1 MSEEALQIKERIEV
15 KSKGERERYIQLNSD
30 FQRTAQR
37 DKKAFFNE
45 QCVKL
50 EGHNRR
56 GKPRD
61 LFRKIGN
68 IKGAFCPK
76 MGTIKDINGRD
87 LLDAEE
93 IKKRGRE
100 DMEELYKKD
109 PNELDYYDAVVSH
122 PELDI
127 RRVKCALGS
136 TAINKASGCD
146 GIAVELFK
154 TIKDDA
160 IKVLYSICQQ
170 IWKTQQWP

>member
-1 MSEEALQIKERIEV
+1 MSEEALQIKERIKV

-50 EGHNRR
+50 EGHSRR
-56 GKPRD
+56 GKPRG
-61 LFRKIGN
+61 RKIGN
-68 IKGAFCPK
+68 IKGAFFPK
-76 MGTIKDINGRD
+76 MDIIKDINGRD

-93 IKKRGRE
+93 IKKRGKE

-127 RRVKCALGS
+127 WRVKS
-136 TAINKASGCD
+136 S
-146 GIAVELFK
+146 V
-154 TIKDDA
+154 
-160 IKVLYSICQQ
+160 
-170 IWKTQQWP
+170 P

>member
-1 MSEEALQIKERIEV
+1 MSEEALQIKERIKV

-50 EGHNRR
+50 EGHSRR
-56 GKPRD
+56 GKPRG
-61 LFRKIGN
+61 RKIGN
-68 IKGAFCPK
+68 IKGAFFPK
-76 MGTIKDINGRD
+76 MDTIKDINGRD

-93 IKKRGRE
+93 IKKRGKA

-127 RRVKCALGS
+127 WRVKSRG
-136 TAINKASGCD
+136 
-146 GIAVELFK
+146 
-154 TIKDDA
+154 
-160 IKVLYSICQQ
+160 
-170 IWKTQQWP
+170 P